1 MWDEGA
7 VPGAKLARTAV
18 RCAGSE
24 RRRGILI
31 WDALVHA
38 QLGERMDSPY
48 RYPEHTAPAA
58 RAVQSVGTRVG
69 GAVGR
74 RIERTVGRRIERKV
88 GRRAG
93 HAHGLADDA
102 AERRLRIP
110 RRWGRADGIGT
121 QAVRG

>member
-1 MWDEGA
+1 MWEEGA

-18 RCAGSE
+18 RGAGSE

-31 WDALVHA
+31 WYALVHA

-74 RIERTVGRRIERKV
+74 RFGRNVGRRRAGRTIGRRIERKV

-110 RRWGRADGIGT
+110 RRW
-121 QAVRG
+121 